1 MVATR
6 HFGVGAAILLFSV
19 SASAF
24 VGRPEAG
31 HVHVCHLQGRGPSAV
46 GACDEGARRYALDT
60 CILPDNLDLGRPFHR
75 RRHSN
80 VNARA
85 SATGTA
91 LFGRPKTTD
100 EEMEQRKEQLRVLLS
115 ASKEKIDKLV
125 RQNPNVI
132 ICSDI
137 EKNRGPKLKL
147 LQERLGT
154 SKKAASQLCLK
165 GNRLLDTKLPADGDL
180 RH

>member
-1 MVATR
+1 M
-6 HFGVGAAILLFSV
+6 
-19 SASAF
+19 
-24 VGRPEAG
+24 
-31 HVHVCHLQGRGPSAV
+31 
-46 GACDEGARRYALDT
+46 DE
-60 CILPDNLDLGRPFHR
+60 
-75 RRHSN
+75 
-80 VNARA
+80 
-85 SATGTA
+85 
-91 LFGRPKTTD
+91 
-100 EEMEQRKEQLRVLLS
+100 RKEQLRVLLS

>member
-1 MVATR
+1 MVTRLPTTLLILLCASPVCSAFGLVGGGGGVWHASEGFQCVRHDCYGPHQQIVARGIRLPLCRGHFAFATR
-6 HFGVGAAILLFSV
+6 RTS
-19 SASAF
+19 
-24 VGRPEAG
+24 RP
-31 HVHVCHLQGRGPSAV
+31 P
-46 GACDEGARRYALDT
+46 
-60 CILPDNLDLGRPFHR
+60 
-75 RRHSN
+75 
-80 VNARA
+80 
-85 SATGTA
+85 GTA
-91 LFGRPKTTD
+91 LFARPKTTD
-100 EEMEQRKEQLRVLLS
+100 EEMENRKEQLRVLLS
-115 ASKEKIDKLV
+115 ASKEKIDKVV
-125 RQNPNVI
+125 RKNPSII